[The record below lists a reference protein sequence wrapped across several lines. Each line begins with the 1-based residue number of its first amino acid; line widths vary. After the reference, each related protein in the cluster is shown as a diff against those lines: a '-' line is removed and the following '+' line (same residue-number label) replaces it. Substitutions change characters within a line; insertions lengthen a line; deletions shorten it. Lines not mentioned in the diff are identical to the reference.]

1 MYITGVRLHNE
12 HYPTNRYY
20 PFSVPILRTT
30 SRLTF
35 HRPITFFVGD
45 NGSGKSTLLEAITR
59 KCGVHVWDT
68 PKRHRAHDNPYESR
82 LADFIDVVWGA
93 QRVAGSL
100 FRAESFRE
108 LADFLDDV
116 AICDPGRLKYHGGQ
130 MLNTLSH
137 GQGMLAYFTGRFERR
152 GLYLLDEP
160 ESALS
165 PANQVVFLQLLKR
178 YASQTHAQFII
189 ATHSPILLA
198 LPGAQIFS
206 FDGPRIQEVS
216 YQETEHYRV
225 YRHFF
230 DHQDELLTAPD
241 EAQEGGR
248 VAPEVDTR
256 GQPVA
261 ADAVTS
267 REH

>member
-1 MYITGVRLHNE
+1 MYITGVRLHHE

-20 PFSVPILRTT
+20 PFNVPILRT
-30 SRLTF
+30 SSQLTF
-35 HRPITFFVGD
+35 HRPVTFFVGD
-45 NGSGKSTLLEAITR
+45 NGSGKSTLLDAITR
-59 KCGVHVWDT
+59 KCGAHVWDT
-68 PKRHRAHDNPYESR
+68 PKRHHAHANPYEAR
-82 LADFIDVVWGA
+82 LVDFIDVVWGA

-137 GQGMLAYFTGRFERR
+137 GQGMLAYFKGRCDRA

-165 PANQVVFLQLLKR
+165 PTNQVVFLQILQSFAAQGR
-178 YASQTHAQFII
+178 AQFII

-216 YQETEHYRV
+216 YQETEHYQV

-230 DHQDELLTAPD
+230 DHQDEVLRASDTVKGGEVPAPSP
-241 EAQEGGR
+241 
-248 VAPEVDTR
+248 APEDR
-256 GQPVA
+256 QRLEA
-261 ADAVTS
+261 
-267 REH
+267 